1 MGFHFYPTPI
11 YFAIKGFVVVVVV
24 VYFCEVTVDR
34 LLDLIKESS
43 KVLLLLSSKFA

>member
-11 YFAIKGFVVVVVV
+11 YFAIKGFVVVVV

-43 KVLLLLSSKFA
+43 NVLLLLSSKFA